1 MKNTCQFLLK
11 SIIGFFAL
19 LFSFTLE
26 FSAFGQNYP
35 LRSIDSIQWVHPDT
49 LLTGKT
55 LSRFVGDTVR
65 VRGLVI
71 LNPRDHALSANWKAT
86 YLVDTLGLADGVWK
100 GLLVRLFNLA
110 DSSAIGF
117 FSNFQVGNIVEC
129 TGVVAEY
136 QDASHNSG
144 ETQLNLIGMASSV
157 LGFATPPAPRPSF
170 MNLFMVD
177 DLNNPTVPQQIQKP
191 TGEPY
196 EGMYVQFNNVL
207 VTNVITFSGGRVSW
221 MLRDASG
228 SEIYVRDAIRFFR
241 PPFAS
246 SSVSNPPNP
255 NAPVFIQH
263 GKVFS
268 HVRGVIIETNF
279 GNLYPRYELV
289 PLTPSDLGAVVS
301 SPPIINQWYATPSVV
316 QPSNAVT
323 IGAMIKDLDGS
334 IASTHVFCA
343 PGLNGGV
350 YDSFPMALV
359 APDFFQATIPASAL
373 TQSAIHYR
381 YFIKSRDDQNNAAIQ
396 PDTNIN
402 FGQFY
407 VMPNGPIIPPTSLC
421 LPIIIT
427 NSPTTIGIDSVAIG
441 GEILHNGGSSIVL
454 KGVCYSTTANP
465 NMGNARTE
473 DGAGIGPFTTILRN
487 LSPSTTYY
495 ARSYAKNSQGVVVY
509 GNEVIFNM
517 GTPTPGLRCPGTPT
531 VTDIDGNVYHT
542 VQIGTQCWTQSN
554 LKTSKYRNGDTLP
567 TGLSNTAWENTTA
580 GAYVINNNDPLNDG
594 LYGKLYNHYA
604 VVDSRGLCP
613 TGWHVATDGEWNILV
628 KYLDP
633 NADTLCLHCW
643 QSSVA
648 GGMLKS
654 TITQPTPGGWA
665 TPNIG
670 ATNSSGFTAG
680 PGGRMHPDG
689 SFDPVGGNGSWW
701 SSSFSGLYAWNRNLH
716 EFSGGIYK
724 PNGLRTVGFSVRC
737 LKEIVP

>member
-316 QPSNAVT
+316 QPNNAVT

-554 LKTSKYRNGDTLP
+554 LKVSKYRNGDTIP

-737 LKEIVP
+737 LKDIVP

>member
-1 MKNTCQFLLK
+1 MKHTCQFLLK
-11 SIIGFFAL
+11 SIIGFFTI

-35 LRSIDSIQWVHPDT
+35 LRSIESIQWIHPDT

-55 LSRFVGDTVR
+55 LSRYVGDTVR
-65 VRGLVI
+65 VRGMVL
-71 LNPRDHALSANWKAT
+71 LNPRDHAVSSFWKAT
-86 YLVDTLGLADGVWK
+86 YLVDTQDLNNGGWK
-100 GLLVRLFNLA
+100 GLIVRLPNLS
-110 DSSAIGF
+110 DSSIVGF

-136 QDASHNSG
+136 QDASPNSG
-144 ETQLNLIGMASSV
+144 ETQLNLIGVASLV
-157 LGFATPPAPRPSF
+157 MGFATPPAPRLSF
-170 MNLFMVD
+170 MNQFMVD
-177 DLNNPTVPQQIQKP
+177 DPNNPTVPQQIQKP

-207 VTNVITFSGGRVSW
+207 VTNVITFGGGRVSW

-228 SEIYVRDAIRFFR
+228 SEINVRDAIRFFR

-255 NAPVFIQH
+255 NAPVFIQQ

-268 HVRGVIIETNF
+268 HVRGVITETNF
-279 GNLYPRYELV
+279 GSLYPRYELV
-289 PLTPSDLGAVVS
+289 PLMSSDLGAVVS
-301 SPPIINQWYATPSVV
+301 SPPIIYQWYATPSVV
-316 QPSNAVT
+316 QPNNAVT

-334 IASTHVFCA
+334 IASAHLFYA

-350 YDSFPMALV
+350 YDSLPMALV

-381 YFIKSRDDQNNAAIQ
+381 YFIKSRDVQNNAAIQ
-396 PDTNIN
+396 PETNLN

-407 VMPNGPIIPPTSLC
+407 VVPNGPIIPPTSLC

-427 NSPTTIGIDSVAIG
+427 NSPTSIGIDSVVIG
-441 GEILHNGGSSIVL
+441 GEILNNGGSSIVL

-495 ARSYAKNSQGVVVY
+495 ARSYAKNSEGVVVY
-509 GNEVIFNM
+509 GNEVIFSM

-531 VTDIDGNVYHT
+531 VTDIDGNLYHT
-542 VQIGTQCWTQSN
+542 VQIGNQCWTQSN
-554 LKTSKYRNGDTLP
+554 LKVSKYRNGDP
-567 TGLSNTAWENTTA
+567 IQTGLSNSSWENTTV
-580 GAYVINNNDPLNDG
+580 GAYAIYGNNPVNDG

-604 VVDSRGLCP
+604 VMDSRGLCP
-613 TGWHVATDGEWNILV
+613 TGWHLPTDGEWNLLV
-628 KYLDP
+628 YFLD
-633 NADTLCLHCW
+633 ATTDTFCIGSCW
-643 QSSVA
+643 QSEILGA

-654 TITQPTPGGWA
+654 TILQPTNGGWHA
-665 TPNIG
+665 PNLG
-670 ATNSSGFTAG
+670 ATNLSGFSAL
-680 PGGRMHPDG
+680 PGGICYLNLGFSSLG
-689 SFDPVGGNGSWW
+689 SNGAWWTNSVFGSTAWGRLVGSNY
-701 SSSFSGLYAWNRNLH
+701 SS
-716 EFSGGIYK
+716 IYRF
-724 PNGLRTVGFSVRC
+724 NHSLQGALSVRC
-737 LKEIVP
+737 LKD